1 MCLDPKYINMTISY
15 ISAPNKRTA
24 VSQIFN
30 PVNYE
35 TVATDPYIKYTTLLL
50 QGEGTNGAQNNTFLD
65 SSTNAFSITR
75 NGNATQGTFT
85 PYGSNW
91 SNYFNGSDA
100 YWKQSSSTNY
110 TFGTSDFTIEL
121 WININST
128 STQMRR
134 IIGVGYGANGGSHG
148 CTWDIRY
155 LGTES
160 PTGQIMFGR
169 YDGGTETNFTTS
181 GATITVGTWTHIA
194 ISRTGGNLRIFVD
207 GVAYYS
213 AANSTNYTAI
223 TYGSNTEFWAGL
235 GYYGPPAGLTGP
247 RYFGGY
253 FSNIRIING
262 TGIYSSTFT
271 PSTTPLTAVTNTQL
285 IAAQSNRFLDTSTN
299 AQAITPSGSPSVQ
312 RFSPFSPTTA
322 YSTSVIGGSAYFDGT
337 GDYLTAPS
345 NVNLSSTLLA
355 SNFTIECWIYVISL
369 PNAPTIWTNSVSNS
383 DGFSGSYVQTNGT
396 IGTGKYGVNEFN
408 TTNTIKL
415 NTWTHFALVRN
426 SGTLYVYLNGV
437 QDPTTGAAST
447 YLNTSATKPMQIGSS
462 NQNTPAALHG
472 YISDLRVVSSALY
485 TASFTVNTTPLTAV
499 SGTNLLLSATNA
511 GILDNAEMNN
521 LETVGNAQISTS
533 VKKYGSGSM
542 YFDGVSP
549 YSYLK
554 GNANLSQGVAFG
566 TGDFTVECWVYL
578 TTTASDS
585 VIIDTRP
592 GANTANYFLFYLW
605 TNGGAQQP
613 TIAWYSPTNYK
624 LSTGGSVSANTW
636 THIAVTRSSG
646 NIRSF
651 KDGILQQTAADT
663 ITYANPGAPY
673 PYIGAAYGVGVDSF
687 KGYVDG
693 LRITKGNA
701 RYTANFTPS
710 ITAFENL

>member
-35 TVATDPYIKYTTLLL
+35 TVATDPDIKYTTLLL

-437 QDPTTGAAST
+437 QDATTGAAST
-447 YLNTSATKPMQIGSS
+447 YLNTTATKPMQIGSS

-472 YISDLRVVSSALY
+472 YISDFRVVSSALY
-485 TASFTVNTTPLTAV
+485 TASFTVNTTVT
-499 SGTNLLLSATNA
+499 
-511 GILDNAEMNN
+511 
-521 LETVGNAQISTS
+521 
-533 VKKYGSGSM
+533 
-542 YFDGVSP
+542 VSP
-549 YSYLK
+549 T
-554 GNANLSQGVAFG
+554 VAF
-566 TGDFTVECWVYL
+566 
-578 TTTASDS
+578 
-585 VIIDTRP
+585 
-592 GANTANYFLFYLW
+592 
-605 TNGGAQQP
+605 
-613 TIAWYSPTNYK
+613 
-624 LSTGGSVSANTW
+624 
-636 THIAVTRSSG
+636 
-646 NIRSF
+646 
-651 KDGILQQTAADT
+651 
-663 ITYANPGAPY
+663 
-673 PYIGAAYGVGVDSF
+673 
-687 KGYVDG
+687 
-693 LRITKGNA
+693 
-701 RYTANFTPS
+701 
-710 ITAFENL
+710 

>member
-134 IIGVGYGANGGSHG
+134 IIGVGYGANGGSH
-148 CTWDIRY
+148 IRY

-499 SGTNLLLSATNA
+499 SGSNLLLSATNA

-605 TNGGAQQP
+605 TNAGAQQP
-613 TIAWYSPTNYK
+613 TIAWYSPNSYK

>member
-1 MCLDPKYINMTISY
+1 
-15 ISAPNKRTA
+15 
-24 VSQIFN
+24 
-30 PVNYE
+30 
-35 TVATDPYIKYTTLLL
+35 
-50 QGEGTNGAQNNTFLD
+50 
-65 SSTNAFSITR
+65 
-75 NGNATQGTFT
+75 
-85 PYGSNW
+85 
-91 SNYFNGSDA
+91 
-100 YWKQSSSTNY
+100 
-110 TFGTSDFTIEL
+110 
-121 WININST
+121 
-128 STQMRR
+128 
-134 IIGVGYGANGGSHG
+134 
-148 CTWDIRY
+148 
-155 LGTES
+155 
-160 PTGQIMFGR
+160 
-169 YDGGTETNFTTS
+169 
-181 GATITVGTWTHIA
+181 
-194 ISRTGGNLRIFVD
+194 
-207 GVAYYS
+207 
-213 AANSTNYTAI
+213 
-223 TYGSNTEFWAGL
+223 
-235 GYYGPPAGLTGP
+235 
-247 RYFGGY
+247 
-253 FSNIRIING
+253 
-262 TGIYSSTFT
+262 
-271 PSTTPLTAVTNTQL
+271 
-285 IAAQSNRFLDTSTN
+285 
-299 AQAITPSGSPSVQ
+299 
-312 RFSPFSPTTA
+312 
-322 YSTSVIGGSAYFDGT
+322 
-337 GDYLTAPS
+337 
-345 NVNLSSTLLA
+345 
-355 SNFTIECWIYVISL
+355 
-369 PNAPTIWTNSVSNS
+369 
-383 DGFSGSYVQTNGT
+383 
-396 IGTGKYGVNEFN
+396 
-408 TTNTIKL
+408 
-415 NTWTHFALVRN
+415 
-426 SGTLYVYLNGV
+426 
-437 QDPTTGAAST
+437 
-447 YLNTSATKPMQIGSS
+447 MQIGSS

-605 TNGGAQQP
+605 TNAGAQQP
-613 TIAWYSPTNYK
+613 TIAWYSPNSYK

>member
-155 LGTES
+155 QGTES

-169 YDGGTETNFTTS
+169 YDGGTETNFITS

-235 GYYGPPAGLTGP
+235 GYYGPAGGLGGP

-253 FSNIRIING
+253 MSNIRIING

-437 QDPTTGAAST
+437 QDATTGAAST
-447 YLNTSATKPMQIGSS
+447 YLNTTATKPMQIGSS

-472 YISDLRVVSSALY
+472 YISDFRVVSSALY

-613 TIAWYSPTNYK
+613 TIAWYSPTSYK